1 MATKDLSKVES
12 TNLSDSVNLLAED
25 GGEIRRVSYAELQ
38 AKLDA
43 INESIEEFNM
53 LVNNENV
60 KIQTLESQ
68 FVFAESVE
76 EMNANVSKLALYRTY
91 PCFLSAQCVVQ
102 LIPDVSIAA
111 KGYVARPSETIIDLY
126 LFIGED
132 DVVYGR
138 YNTSTETFAY
148 NTVCSKADFD
158 NLVNSYNAHVA
169 LFNAHVEDKENPHTV
184 TLEQL
189 GAAALSHEH
198 EAGEITSGTLGV
210 ARGGTGATTFTSGAA
225 LIGAGT
231 GAVTTRSIT
240 NLTSKGVATAN
251 TNLTTANT
259 LIYHSQARLNRT
271 TNVNATDT
279 NYSTYMARG
288 IALVSSAPS
297 SLTDGCCAFVY
308 Q

>member
-38 AKLDA
+38 AKLNA

-60 KIQTLESQ
+60 KIQTLEAQ
-68 FVFAESVE
+68 FVFAESVQ
-76 EMNANVSKLALYRTY
+76 EMNDNVSKLALNKTY
-91 PCFLSAQCVVQ
+91 PCFLSAQCVAQ

-111 KGYVARPSETIIDLY
+111 KGYVARPSGTIIDLY

-138 YNTSTETFAY
+138 YNASTETFAY

-169 LFNAHVEDKENPHTV
+169 LFNAHAENKENPHVV
-184 TLEQL
+184 TLEQI
-189 GAAALSHEH
+189 GAAASTHEH
-198 EAGEITSGTLGV
+198 EAGEITSGTLSV

-231 GAVTTRSIT
+231 DAVTTRAIT
-240 NLTSKGVATAN
+240 NLTAKGAVAGSTNLVTAN
-251 TNLTTANT
+251 SVV
-259 LIYHSQARLNRT
+259 YHSQARLNRT
-271 TNVNATDT
+271 TNVNAADT
-279 NYSTYMARG
+279 GYTTYMARG
-288 IALVSSAPS
+288 ITLVTAAPS
-297 SLTDGCCAFVY
+297 SMNNGTIAFVY
-308 Q
+308 A